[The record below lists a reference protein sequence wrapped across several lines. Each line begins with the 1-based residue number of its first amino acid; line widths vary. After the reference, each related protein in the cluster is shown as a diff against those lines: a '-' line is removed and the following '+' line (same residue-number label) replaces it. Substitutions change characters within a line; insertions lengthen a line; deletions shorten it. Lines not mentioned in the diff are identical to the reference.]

1 MSKKTLYGIIA
12 VLFIVSGG
20 AGLVYQIV
28 WFKYLSLFLGNTT
41 YAQTIVLAT
50 FMGGLAIGATL
61 WGRRADRAERPLA
74 LYATLEVLIGLYCLL
89 YPTLL
94 GLFKTWFV
102 FVVQSLNLPID
113 GTAVLML
120 KLVVSILTL
129 LLPTILMGGTL
140 PVLVRFISHNVEE
153 SGKNVATLY
162 FLNSF
167 GAVVGSL
174 LGGFFL
180 VPIIGLHTTIYAAGV
195 TNVLIGGIALALSA
209 FKFRF
214 EPEPAVPESVEA
226 GVFSDRQV
234 TLAVAVA
241 GTSGLAAMIYEVT
254 WVRMLIPVLGSST
267 YSYTLMLVAFI
278 SGITIGSWLV
288 SVSIHRIKSLFG
300 ALAFCQLGVGLS
312 MAAMVPLYGY
322 IPYYFWHVGEILVRE
337 ETTYPLYLGLQFL
350 LGFFIMIVPTI
361 FLGMSLPLAS
371 RIATRSVTVL
381 GRSVGNVFSINTL
394 GTVIGALA
402 AGLLLI
408 PVIGVRHAIEIGLI
422 LNLLAGVVLLFF
434 HPAFASWKRAIV
446 LVGSVTV
453 IGLYFALT
461 TNWNQM
467 VLLSGIFR
475 QFGKE
480 YPPPPTFAE
489 YQLMSRA
496 NRVVFYKEGASA
508 TVGVIQ
514 APTGDGTQNVLI
526 INGKA
531 DASSIGDLPTQVLLG
546 QVPMLFSPHPDT
558 VLVIGYG
565 SGVTAGSVLTHPVKL
580 LQTVEISP
588 EVVDASKYFQD
599 VNHHPLDDP
608 RMKLTID
615 DALAF
620 LNLTRSRY
628 DVVISEPSNP
638 WIAGIGNL
646 YTVEFFKECKTKL
659 TADGLMVQWLHLYE
673 IDDETF
679 KLVVR
684 TFRSVFPHVTIWQS
698 LVADVLLIGSKQPL
712 VFDEKELER
721 RLSVPA
727 VRADLKRIE
736 IPDVAT
742 LLSLQMLSDD
752 RMRDYAGPGEF
763 NTEDR
768 PLLEYWAPRAFF
780 VNRGANDINRFDERR
795 TFGGAGIFLKRR
807 VAEKPLTDEERLHIG
822 LLHADGNRGSPLLAY
837 SVLSDYIRRHPGD
850 VSTLR
855 VMTELTEKL
864 GRGGKYLENLG
875 RLARLTPNDPV
886 VLEKYAWLK
895 YSSDRVLA
903 SPFAPYS
910 AEASER
916 LLKRCVELTGDTV
929 DYYHVRLGDLYF
941 DIQQYQAALDNYRR
955 ALLIREQYVPD
966 RRLHQDALLLQ
977 LAKCYRHLGENGQA
991 MSYALQAT
999 GLNRRNEEAKE
1010 FFYSLWMQGISGR
1023 RDSTKSSR

>member
-1 MSKKTLYGIIA
+1 MTKKTLHGIIA

-50 FMGGLAIGATL
+50 FMGGLAIGASL
-61 WGRRADRAERPLA
+61 WGRRADRAARPLA
-74 LYATLEVLIGLYCLL
+74 LYAALELSIGVYCLL
-89 YPTLL
+89 YPYLL
-94 GLFKTWFV
+94 NLFKSGFV
-102 FVVQSLNLPID
+102 SVVQSSNLPLD
-113 GTAVLML
+113 SAAVLLL

-140 PVLVRFISHNVEE
+140 PVLVRFISTNVEE

-167 GAVVGSL
+167 GAVIGSL

-180 VPIIGLHTTIYAAGV
+180 VPIVGLHATINAAGV
-195 TNVLIGGIALALSA
+195 TNVAVGGIALALSA
-209 FKFRF
+209 FSFRF
-214 EPEPAVPESVEA
+214 EAEPAGSATVAEE
-226 GVFSDRQV
+226 GFSDLQV
-234 TLAVAVA
+234 SFAIAVA
-241 GTSGLAAMIYEVT
+241 GISGLAAMIYEVS

-288 SVSIHRIKSLFG
+288 SVLIHRIKNLFS
-300 ALAFCQLGVGLS
+300 ALAFCQLGVGVS
-312 MAAMVPLYGY
+312 MAALVPLYGY
-322 IPYYFWHVGEILVRE
+322 VPYYFWHLGEILTRANS
-337 ETTYPLYLGLQFL
+337 TYAIYLAIQFL
-350 LGFFIMIVPTI
+350 VGFFIMIVPTI

-371 RIATRSVTVL
+371 RIATRSITVL

-394 GTVIGALA
+394 GTVVGALG

-408 PVIGVRHAIEIGLI
+408 PLIGVRHAIEVGLI
-422 LNLLAGVVLLFF
+422 LNMLAGTVLLFSR
-434 HPAFASWKRAIV
+434 PGFARWKRAAA
-446 LVGSVTV
+446 LLGSVTV
-453 IGLYFALT
+453 IGLYFVLT
-461 TNWNQM
+461 TNWNQL

-489 YQLMSRA
+489 YQLVSRA

-514 APTGDGTQNVLI
+514 APTPDGPQNVLI

-546 QVPMLFSPHPDT
+546 QVPMMFHPHPDT

-565 SGVTAGSVLTHPVKL
+565 SGVTTGSVLTHPVKL
-580 LQTVEISP
+580 VQTVEISP
-588 EVVDASKYFQD
+588 EVIDASKYFEQ
-599 VNHHPLDDP
+599 VNNHPMRDP
-608 RMKLTID
+608 RLKLTID

-620 LNLTRSRY
+620 LTLTRAKY
-628 DVVISEPSNP
+628 DVIISEPSNP

-646 YTVEFFKECKTKL
+646 YTVEFFNECKRKL
-659 TADGLMVQWLHLYE
+659 KAEGLMIQWLHLYE

-684 TFRSVFPHVTIWQS
+684 TYHSVFPHVTIWQS

-712 VFDEKELER
+712 VFNEGELQR
-721 RLSVPA
+721 RFDTPSVD
-727 VRADLKRIE
+727 ADLRRIE
-736 IPDVAT
+736 IPDLAT
-742 LLSLQMLSDD
+742 LLSLQMVSGERLG
-752 RMRDYAGPGEF
+752 DYAGAGAF

-795 TFGGAGIFLKRR
+795 MFGGSTIFLKQRMAAR
-807 VAEKPLTDEERLHIG
+807 PLTDEERLHIG
-822 LLHADGNRGSPLLAY
+822 LLHADGNRGNPLLGY
-837 SVLSDYIRRHPGD
+837 SVLDDYVRRHPGD
-850 VSTLR
+850 VPALKA
-855 VMTELTEKL
+855 MALLTERL
-864 GRGGKYLENLG
+864 GRGEESLMFLG
-875 RLARLTPNDPV
+875 RLAQLRSDDPV
-886 VLEKYAWLK
+886 ILEKYAWLK
-895 YSSDRVLA
+895 YSLDRSVA

-910 AEASER
+910 AELSER
-916 LLKRCVELTGDTV
+916 LFKRCVELSADTV
-929 DYYHVRLGDLYF
+929 DYYRARLADFYF
-941 DIQQYQAALDNYRR
+941 GVQKFQAALENYRR
-955 ALLIREQYVPD
+955 ALLIREKYAPD
-966 RRLHQDALLLQ
+966 PRLHQDVLLLQ
-977 LAKCYRHLGENGQA
+977 LAKCYHHLGENGQA
-991 MSYALQAT
+991 ISYALQASSV
-999 GLNRRNEEAKE
+999 NPRNEEAKDL
-1010 FFYSLWMQGISGR
+1010 FYSIWTRGNSR
-1023 RDSTKSSR
+1023 NRDSSDRGR